1 MQKVTVVDTSCL
13 ILLTKIEQL
22 GLLYKLFGTI
32 TITRTIAEEYGHPL
46 PKWVQIINPKE
57 DSLKIFKAF
66 LDAGEASAIALIM
79 ETPSSLLII
88 DELKG
93 RKVAKEI
100 GIMFTGT
107 LGVLKLASRK
117 GLIPNMPEVVEKI
130 KKTDFRVSDDLLKSL
145 QS

>member
-22 GLLYKLFGTI
+22 SLLHQLFGTI
-32 TITRTIAEEYGHPL
+32 TITRTIADEYRHSL
-46 PKWVQIINPKE
+46 PNWIQVINPKD
-57 DSLKIFKAF
+57 DSLKIFRVF
-66 LDAGEASAIALIM
+66 LDSGEASAIALTM

-88 DELKG
+88 DEVKG

-100 GIMFTGT
+100 GLKFTGT
-107 LGVLKLASRK
+107 LGVLQLASKK
-117 GLIPNMPEVVEKI
+117 GLIPNMSEIVEKI

-145 QS
+145 LA

>member
-22 GLLYKLFGTI
+22 SLLHQLFG
-32 TITRTIAEEYGHPL
+32 TITRTIADEYRHSL
-46 PKWVQIINPKE
+46 PNWIQVINPKD
-57 DSLKIFKAF
+57 DSLKIFRVF
-66 LDAGEASAIALIM
+66 LDSGEASAIALTM

-88 DELKG
+88 DEVKG

-100 GIMFTGT
+100 GLKFTGT
-107 LGVLKLASRK
+107 LGVLQLASKK
-117 GLIPNMPEVVEKI
+117 GLIPNMSEIVEKI

-145 QS
+145 LA